1 MATIQLPPHSKEFLR
16 LLTSHR
22 VEYLLVGGYAVGYYG
37 YPRATVDIDIWIERS
52 EANADKAVAV
62 LEEFGFEN
70 AGSQR
75 KWLLEQDKVVRMGR
89 EPNRIELLTGID
101 GVDFLDCSSRGIEAQ
116 IDGISV
122 RIIALEDLKANKK
135 ASGRYKDLNDL
146 EHLP

>member
-1 MATIQLPPHSKEFLR
+1 M
-16 LLTSHR
+16 
-22 VEYLLVGGYAVGYYG
+22 LVGGYAVGYYG